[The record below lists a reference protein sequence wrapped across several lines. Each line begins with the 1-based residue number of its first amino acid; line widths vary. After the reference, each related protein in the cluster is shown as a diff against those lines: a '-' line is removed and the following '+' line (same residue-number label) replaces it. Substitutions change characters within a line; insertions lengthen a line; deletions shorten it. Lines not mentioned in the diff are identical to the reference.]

1 VKAVALTTAKDGQ
14 DPAGS
19 DRRSKQWMNV
29 LNEFIPTLAII
40 AAAWYALLTL
50 SYDQFYRR
58 LAVSLS
64 DVGLSYSAI
73 LANSVGTGLA
83 MGLLVALLS
92 FPILGMRKL
101 RRHEEWDQAS
111 FRRFARRVIAFVFV
125 LCALVAI
132 TVLPVLSSNG
142 FDRVTE
148 GKAVLPPRLP
158 LANFAILPIHADPV
172 SVQPKDSEPTQVMG
186 VESSKDSEPKARLLY
201 LGQAN
206 GELVLYDSVAQH
218 VLFIP
223 SSDVIAR
230 ITNCHIR
237 QPPKPVCSDARS
249 VIWPFSRWQRP

>member
-1 VKAVALTTAKDGQ
+1 MALAIVDDGQ
-14 DPAGS
+14 DPAPGGS
-19 DRRSKQWMNV
+19 RPRGWLRALEGLV
-29 LNEFIPTLAII
+29 PALAIL
-40 AAAWYALLTL
+40 AAAWYSLLTL

-83 MGLLVALLS
+83 FLLLVMLLS
-92 FPILGMRKL
+92 LPVLVLRMR
-101 RRHEEWDQAS
+101 RQHEEWGQES
-111 FRRFARRVIAFVFV
+111 FRRFARRVIGF
-125 LCALVAI
+125 ALLSCSVVAVI
-132 TVLPVLSSNG
+132 GLPALSSAG
-142 FDRVTE
+142 FDRVRQ

-172 SVQPKDSEPTQVMG
+172 SIHPKDIETARAIGVEGSDDSEPR
-186 VESSKDSEPKARLLY
+186 ARLLY

-206 GELVLYDSVAQH
+206 GELVLYDSVLQH
-218 VLFIP
+218 VVFIP
-223 SSDVIAR
+223 SADVVVR

-237 QPPKPVCSDARS
+237 TPPKPVCSDARS